1 MSGGYTM
8 KEKNIR
14 ELAKRM
20 GLITVENM
28 CQYTIPQLVLMVANK
43 VNELIDG
50 VGQFESDVDEIVKS
64 QNEKIQHLL
73 GEGLLLEVENV
84 FNGWFK
90 DGTFDTL
97 INQSAL
103 KKVNERIDETK
114 VQLSQKLD
122 KSGIV
127 TMSNMGQDVK
137 EAMTGGSVA
146 VVGKDAVLSENIVDG
161 QVTREKTDFYNYLYD
176 GNLVNHL
183 TLVKGHGYYSN
194 GTEANVETKAMVTIY
209 KDQIDFVNGY
219 KINYTAPCDICF
231 WGKQNEFINGYHW
244 QHVDLDNPGVL
255 DNIPVTAHHVSFT
268 FDLSVLPTLII
279 CKEEVYNKT
288 LTPLYTDRELRVEPT
303 QLLSGI
309 DVTKI
314 ADFKLNPKGNL
325 ISRLNTI
332 HGYYYWYE
340 DGGKRY
346 SDDAY
351 CVTYPLDITK
361 SYIINFDT
369 IVTYWDENGQFIS
382 GGPYGSLSGTTNTA
396 WLNPDDY
403 PSNTKEIRL
412 LIYASDRDRAVFA
425 ESDYFKKDLKVSYYI
440 EGLVEDSKVSSYL
453 SSNPLNNK
461 KAVFLGDSWCAGNDE
476 AGGGWCQRIKESNPT
491 LTVVNYGQHGADWFQ
506 ANLFFL
512 DVEEKMNVIKNSDY
526 VIIEA
531 YTNGLYGD
539 ESNLSKPLGTINEFN
554 YLTLEEIESLP
565 DTYAKD
571 LERVL
576 FKIATACHG
585 KKIGLMFPYK
595 AVDHLREN
603 NAFRQFKPEVIKC
616 ANKYNIPVFDN
627 FDGCNIPSWHE
638 ELRKDYYVEN
648 DTVHLNAKGYDVICP
663 SIENWIKTL

>member
-1 MSGGYTM
+1 MM

-14 ELAKRM
+14 EIARRM
-20 GLITVENM
+20 NLVTIDDM
-28 CQYTIPQLVLMVANK
+28 CRYSIPQLVLMIANK
-43 VNELIDG
+43 MNELIDG

-84 FNGWFK
+84 FNEWFK

-103 KKVNERIDETK
+103 KKVNERIDETM

-146 VVGKDAVLSENIVDG
+146 VVGKDMVLSENIVNR
-161 QVTREKTDFYNYLYD
+161 QVTREKTNYYNYLYD
-176 GNLVNHL
+176 GNLVNPL
-183 TLVKGHGYYSN
+183 SIVKGRGYYSN
-194 GTEANVETKAMVTIY
+194 GELAEVSTKCMVTIY
-209 KDQIDFVNGY
+209 KDQVDFVNTH
-219 KINYTAPCDICF
+219 KINYSVGCDICF
-231 WGKQNEFINGYHW
+231 WGKQNEFISGYYW
-244 QHVDLDNPGVL
+244 QHVNLDNPGVL
-255 DNIPVTAHHVSFT
+255 DNIPVTAHHVTFT
-268 FDLSVLPTLII
+268 FNVDDIPNTII
-279 CKEEVYNKT
+279 CKEEVYSKT
-288 LTPLYTDRELRVEPT
+288 LTPLYTDRELRVEPD

-309 DVTKI
+309 DVGKI

-325 ISRLNTI
+325 ISRLNTV
-332 HGYYYWYE
+332 HGYYYWFE
-340 DGGKRY
+340 DGSKKY

-351 CVTYPLDITK
+351 CVTYPLDVEK
-361 SYIINFDT
+361 SYVINFDSS
-369 IVTYWDENGQFIS
+369 VTYWDENGQFIS
-382 GGPYGSLSGTTNTA
+382 GRMYGSLSGTTNTA

-412 LIYASDRDRAVFA
+412 LMFASDRGRAVFA
-425 ESDYFKKDLKVSYYI
+425 EKDFFKKDLKTSYYI

-461 KAVFLGDSWCAGNDE
+461 KVVFLGDSWCAGNAE
-476 AGGGWCQRIKESNPT
+476 GGGGWCQRIKENNPT
-491 LTVVNYGQHGADWFQ
+491 LTVTNYGQHGADWFQ

-512 DVEEKMNVIKNSDY
+512 DVEEKMNVIKDSDY

-539 ESNLSKPLGTINEFN
+539 VSELSKPLGTVNEFN

-565 DTYAKD
+565 DSYAKD

-595 AVDHLREN
+595 AVAHLSPS
-603 NAFRQFKPEVIKC
+603 NAFVTFRPQVMAC
-616 ANKYNIPVFDN
+616 CRKYNIPVFDN

-638 ELRKDYYVEN
+638 ELRRQYYFEN
-648 DTVHLNAKGYDVICP
+648 DGVHLNAKGYDVITP
-663 SIENWIKTL
+663 SIENWMKSL